1 MARVPRS
8 EETRKRLG
16 ELFEGEFDR
25 SELMREALKLVI
37 EEALEAEVTEA
48 LNRGYYERT
57 ADAGYRNG
65 YRMGKLKTAE
75 GVIEYGAPQV
85 SDRGNPRRSEVR
97 EAL

>member
-37 EEALEAEVTEA
+37 DEALEAEVTEA
-48 LNRGYYERT
+48 LNRDY
-57 ADAGYRNG
+57 
-65 YRMGKLKTAE
+65 
-75 GVIEYGAPQV
+75 
-85 SDRGNPRRSEVR
+85 
-97 EAL
+97 